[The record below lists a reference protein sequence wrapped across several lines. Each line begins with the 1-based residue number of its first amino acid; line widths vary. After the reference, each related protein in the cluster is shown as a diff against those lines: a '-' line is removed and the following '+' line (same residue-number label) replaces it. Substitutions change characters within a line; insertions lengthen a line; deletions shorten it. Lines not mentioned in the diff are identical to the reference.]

1 MNATQTGTSTVE
13 ATIQQTVSTPGALDL
28 PTADRLGSTST
39 REPAS
44 APSTKARMNPARPG
58 LHGSEP
64 SKHKSLRIRVILPVL
79 LVLISAAAVAVFLKH
94 RGAWVKTDNAYL
106 AAHIHTISS
115 RVAGTVAEVR
125 VTDNQTVSA
134 GSLVAAL
141 DPKDFEIAC
150 KQAKAQLAGARARTS
165 EAAARINQARA
176 QVAREQARATKAQN
190 DFSRASS
197 LFHGGSGAISK
208 QELDLAQSETD
219 AAQAALEAA
228 NSGLESAN
236 ASASEAKALE
246 QAAEAALADADLQ
259 LSYSRIVAPADG
271 RIGRKNLEV
280 GNRVQPGQALLALVQ
295 PDIWVL
301 ANFKET
307 QLASLRPGQ
316 NVRIQV
322 DAFPGHKFRGTVESL
337 SPASGAEFALLPPD
351 NATGNFTRIVQ
362 RVPVKIVLDPTS
374 LGNYSG
380 RLVAG
385 MSAQV
390 EVKVRE

>member
-1 MNATQTGTSTVE
+1 MNATQTGTSTAE
-13 ATIQQTVSTPGALDL
+13 ATTNPTVSTSGVVEL
-28 PTADRLGSTST
+28 PAELTSLSSGRIRMGSTRVDPPLDSERLERKSPKT
-39 REPAS
+39 R
-44 APSTKARMNPARPG
+44 MI
-58 LHGSEP
+58 
-64 SKHKSLRIRVILPVL
+64 SLATVALIL
-79 LVLISAAAVAVFLKH
+79 AAVPVAWYLNH
-94 RGAWVKTDNAYL
+94 ARAWVKTDNAYL

-115 RVAGTVAEVR
+115 RVAGTIAEVR
-125 VTDNQTVSA
+125 VTDNQAVSA
-134 GSLVAAL
+134 GSLLARL
-141 DPKDFEIAC
+141 DAKDFEVAC
-150 KQAKAQLAGARARTS
+150 KQAQAQLAGARARRL
-165 EAAARINQARA
+165 EAAARIDQARA

-190 DFSRASS
+190 DFSRANS
-197 LFHGGSGAISK
+197 LFEGGSGAISK
-208 QELDLAQSETD
+208 QELDLARSDTD

-228 NSGLESAN
+228 NSGQKSADASAN
-236 ASASEAKALE
+236 EAHALE
-246 QAAEAALADADLQ
+246 QAAEAGLADAELQ
-259 LSYSRIVAPADG
+259 LSYANLVAPADG
-271 RIGRKNLEV
+271 RIGKKNLEI

-316 NVRIQV
+316 SVRILV
-322 DAFPGHKFRGTVESL
+322 DAFPGHKFVGTVESL
-337 SPASGAEFALLPPD
+337 SPASGSEFALLPPD

-362 RVPVKIVLDPTS
+362 RVPVKIVLDRAS

>member
-1 MNATQTGTSTVE
+1 MNATQTGTSTAE
-13 ATIQQTVSTPGALDL
+13 ATTNPTVSTSGVVELRAELASVPS
-28 PTADRLGSTST
+28 TRIRMGSTRPDPPLDSGRIERKSPKT
-39 REPAS
+39 RMILQATVALTLVAIPVAWYLNH
-44 APSTKARMNPARPG
+44 AR
-58 LHGSEP
+58 
-64 SKHKSLRIRVILPVL
+64 
-79 LVLISAAAVAVFLKH
+79 
-94 RGAWVKTDNAYL
+94 AWVRTDNAYL

-115 RVAGTVAEVR
+115 RLAGTIAEVR
-125 VTDNQTVSA
+125 VTDNQAVSA
-134 GSLVAAL
+134 GSLLARL
-141 DPKDFEIAC
+141 DAKDFEVAC
-150 KQAKAQLAGARARTS
+150 KQAQAQLAGARARRL
-165 EAAARINQARA
+165 EAAARIDQARA

-190 DFSRASS
+190 DFSRANS
-197 LFHGGSGAISK
+197 LFEGGSGAISK
-208 QELDLAQSETD
+208 QELDLARSDTD

-228 NSGLESAN
+228 NSGQKSADASAN
-236 ASASEAKALE
+236 EAHALE
-246 QAAEAALADADLQ
+246 QAAEAGLADAELQ
-259 LSYSRIVAPADG
+259 LSYANLVAPADG
-271 RIGRKNLEV
+271 RIGKKNLEI

-316 NVRIQV
+316 SVRILV
-322 DAFPGHKFRGTVESL
+322 DAFPGHKFVGTVESL
-337 SPASGAEFALLPPD
+337 SPASGSEFALLPPD

-362 RVPVKIVLDPTS
+362 RVPVKIVLDRAS